1 MGYYTDFKVSSKDIL
16 PKEYQQQLEEISSY
30 NFHDDGNE
38 LLLLEAKWYDHDTH
52 MAALSLLYPNVLFSV
67 EGEGE
72 ESGDLWKAYYKN
84 GKSQTCE
91 AIITFEPYDEGK
103 MK

>member
-1 MGYYTDFKVSSKDIL
+1 MGYYTDFKVSSKDLL
-16 PKEYQQQLEEISSY
+16 PEKYQQQLEEISSY
-30 NFHDDGNE
+30 EFDNHGNE
-38 LLLLEAKWYDHDTH
+38 LLLQDVKWYNHDAH
-52 MAALSLLYPNVLFSV
+52 MVALSLLYPNVLFSV

-72 ESGDLWKAYYKN
+72 DPGDLWKAYYKN
-84 GKSQTCE
+84 GKSQTCK